1 MGTRRKARELALQML
16 FQADVAKQAPDE
28 VCRSFWNERAQVES
42 DVRNFANDLFRI
54 ASDRGPEIDKKIEA
68 HAEHWRMERMAAVDR
83 NILRAG
89 VAEFLGFPSTPKPV
103 VINEAL
109 EIARKFSSPESVNF
123 LNGVLD
129 SVARELDKAAETPGA
144 ASRV

>member
-16 FQADVAKQAPDE
+16 FQADVAKQAPDD
-28 VCRSFWNERAQVES
+28 VRKSFWNERGQVEP
-42 DVRNFANDLFRI
+42 DVRGFADDLFRI
-54 ASDRGPEIDKKIEA
+54 ATDRAEEIDKKIET
-68 HAEHWRMERMAAVDR
+68 HAEHWRVERMAAVDR

-89 VAEFLGFPSTPKPV
+89 VAEFLGFADTPKPV

-129 SVARELDKAAETPGA
+129 SVARELEKAAPGA
-144 ASRV
+144 PSRA

>member
-1 MGTRRKARELALQML
+1 ML
-16 FQADVAKQAPDE
+16 FQADVAKQSPDD
-28 VCRSFWNERAQVES
+28 VRKSFWSERGQVES
-42 DVRNFANDLFRI
+42 DVRGFADDLFRV
-54 ASDRGPEIDKKIEA
+54 ATDRAAEIDKLIEA
-68 HAEHWRMERMAAVDR
+68 HAENWRVERMAAVDR

-89 VAEFLGFPSTPKPV
+89 VAEFMGFRDTPRPV

-129 SVARELDKAAETPGA
+129 SVARELEKVV
-144 ASRV
+144 ASS